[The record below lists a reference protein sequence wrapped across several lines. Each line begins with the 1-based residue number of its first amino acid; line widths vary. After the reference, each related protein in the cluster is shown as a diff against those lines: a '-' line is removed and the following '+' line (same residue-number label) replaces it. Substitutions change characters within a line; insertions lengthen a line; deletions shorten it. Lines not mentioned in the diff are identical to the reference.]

1 MRKKG
6 GGACGCVCVQTAWH
20 ETRGPPL
27 CGGAEVLD
35 TVVSRQYFLSKENV
49 TFTSGAKFGFRTEV
63 STNKYYL

>member
-1 MRKKG
+1 MRLL
-6 GGACGCVCVQTAWH
+6 
-20 ETRGPPL
+20 GPPL

>member
-1 MRKKG
+1 MAEHVAVCAYKLHGMRLL
-6 GGACGCVCVQTAWH
+6 
-20 ETRGPPL
+20 GPPL